1 MRVGGHGL
9 EVESSA
15 AGHLGSSE
23 NAGSDSV
30 GLESESLR
38 GCQVMQMLLAC
49 GPHCV
54 QQSSRPGGL
63 NLGCT
68 EFSGELLNFP
78 VPRLHSYLGRDR
90 ALPCWPGWFNHL

>member
-54 QQSSRPGGL
+54 YKALDQEVSTLAAQNS
-63 NLGCT
+63 LGS
-68 EFSGELLNFP
+68 F
-78 VPRLHSYLGRDR
+78 
-90 ALPCWPGWFNHL
+90 